1 MGKVIGYTLS
11 NETNVQPTEN
21 IDNINI
27 FCQFFLHPVRAR
39 QVEFVKC
46 LKFNVENA
54 DITKIYLLNERI
66 YTDEELEV
74 KSVKI
79 VQVDI
84 KERLKF
90 KHVFEY
96 ILEENIVGYNVII
109 NSDIFFDKTIRNL
122 FRSDIHLS
130 KKMYTLIRYEFDEKN
145 PEQSPIFGNRGDS
158 QDTWIIHSN
167 FNVKKQEC
175 KIFNFEFGK
184 PGCDNKMTYLLAML
198 GFELLNDPRFIKS
211 YHIHLSNI
219 RGYNSNDAVAEPYEI
234 VLPKYMIDIV
244 ENKWAYEEKH
254 HYKSSN
260 TILHDY
266 IQRKVERNEPFLVPR
281 AAGIEN
287 DYAIYSHV
295 LKNNL
300 DPNPERIA
308 RYLLTQGS
316 EKIKNNAGIKL
327 SSMRSVEKYSALYLK
342 AFEDCELYAAW
353 APFDNVYSNTHDYL
367 VRHLYPKKQTMYAIA
382 FDIFHNIFNTP
393 WTLALKGK
401 RILIVSTF
409 KHSIDEKIATRKE
422 LYGIDLFPDCEIITI
437 RPPQTQGDEPS
448 EEFDVELMKFTRQLD
463 RIKDSYDIALVSCGG
478 YGNLVCSHIFNAGK
492 SAIYVGGVLQMY
504 WGILGQ
510 RWFNDR
516 PEIIKLFLNKSWT
529 RPKDTEK
536 PQNYKSI
543 ENACYW

>member
-21 IDNINI
+21 IDNINV

-46 LKFNVENA
+46 LKFNVENV

-66 YTDEELEV
+66 YTDDELEV
-74 KSVKI
+74 KSDKI

-130 KKMYTLIRYEFDEKN
+130 KKTYTLIRYEFDEKN
-145 PEQSPIFGNRGDS
+145 PEQSLIFGNRGDS

-198 GFELLNDPRFIKS
+198 GYELLNDPRFIKS

-219 RGYNSNDAVAEPYEI
+219 RGYNSNDAVAPPYEL

-244 ENKWAYEEKH
+244 GNKWTYEEKH

-266 IQRKVERNEPFLVPR
+266 IQRKV
-281 AAGIEN
+281 
-287 DYAIYSHV
+287 
-295 LKNNL
+295 
-300 DPNPERIA
+300 
-308 RYLLTQGS
+308 
-316 EKIKNNAGIKL
+316 
-327 SSMRSVEKYSALYLK
+327 
-342 AFEDCELYAAW
+342 
-353 APFDNVYSNTHDYL
+353 
-367 VRHLYPKKQTMYAIA
+367 
-382 FDIFHNIFNTP
+382 
-393 WTLALKGK
+393 
-401 RILIVSTF
+401 
-409 KHSIDEKIATRKE
+409 
-422 LYGIDLFPDCEIITI
+422 
-437 RPPQTQGDEPS
+437 
-448 EEFDVELMKFTRQLD
+448 
-463 RIKDSYDIALVSCGG
+463 
-478 YGNLVCSHIFNAGK
+478 
-492 SAIYVGGVLQMY
+492 
-504 WGILGQ
+504 
-510 RWFNDR
+510 
-516 PEIIKLFLNKSWT
+516 
-529 RPKDTEK
+529 
-536 PQNYKSI
+536 
-543 ENACYW
+543 